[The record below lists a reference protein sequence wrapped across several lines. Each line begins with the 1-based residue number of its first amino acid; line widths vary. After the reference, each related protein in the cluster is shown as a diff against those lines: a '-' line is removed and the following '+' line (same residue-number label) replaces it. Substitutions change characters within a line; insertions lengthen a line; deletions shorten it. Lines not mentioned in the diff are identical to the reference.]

1 MRARLNCVCSLYH
14 LRANMAENN
23 DLRLSPLAEA
33 LRCLGLGLRGS
44 LLLRAAAYSLGVW
57 LLSVLLWVVVFFFA
71 WDAVAPHL
79 APAAWPLWL
88 QMLWRFLAGA
98 VLFVALVFVTMRLLL
113 DFFLI
118 EIINREVEKSY
129 ALAPRCT
136 PPPLYS
142 GTHWRNIL
150 RPWAWLV
157 LLPPLLFIPFLGP
170 PLILLLLSFISVN
183 ALLPD
188 TFARIAPAADVAVYA
203 RRDRRVLLCLSIF
216 LALLAL
222 IPFNFLMPWILGS
235 TVSHYSQRAVWR
247 RRQPQLFA

>member
-136 PPPLYS
+136 PPPRYCPGRCCTS
-142 GTHWRNIL
+142 RMPSSCRSTACCA
-150 RPWAWLV
+150 PM
-157 LLPPLLFIPFLGP
+157 
-170 PLILLLLSFISVN
+170 S
-183 ALLPD
+183 
-188 TFARIAPAADVAVYA
+188 ARTRSATT
-203 RRDRRVLLCLSIF
+203 S
-216 LALLAL
+216 
-222 IPFNFLMPWILGS
+222 
-235 TVSHYSQRAVWR
+235 R
-247 RRQPQLFA
+247 RRSAS